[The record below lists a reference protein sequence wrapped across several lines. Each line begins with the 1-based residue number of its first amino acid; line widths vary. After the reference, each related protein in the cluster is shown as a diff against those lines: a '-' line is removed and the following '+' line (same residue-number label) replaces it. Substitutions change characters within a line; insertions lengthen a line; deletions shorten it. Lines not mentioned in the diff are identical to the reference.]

1 MFQTTNQILVY
12 WRVRDVVWRKA
23 SGIPSEE
30 GRQHACT
37 KIRKRGHIGW
47 NLRAEWHV
55 GSNGFTIWLIMFL
68 HMISSSH
75 FSITESCFLD
85 TTPTIYWVM
94 INNAVSIASK
104 WTQKSSNIKNMLCH
118 PKTVYGIIMNIPGTQ
133 MVFGHGHWPILIR
146 IMLWNYRPLQMVPI
160 VSLSCPYL
168 SLSWTITT
176 SSSGTQTKWFVMI
189 RYVWLVALLR
199 SSAKT
204 LATVHR
210 PEMTRSQR
218 GSYLIYIIT
227 VESNNWSIN
236 PVLISMICPY
246 LSRCSVWSMIVYDR
260 WLSMQSQT
268 SPWKPWSK

>member
-146 IMLWNYRPLQMVPI
+146 IMLWNYRPLQMG
-160 VSLSCPYL
+160 SLSCPYHVPICHYHGPSQHHPVGL
-168 SLSWTITT
+168 KRSDLW
-176 SSSGTQTKWFVMI
+176 WFVT
-189 RYVWLVALLR
+189 YDWWLFWGQVPRLLPPCIDQ
-199 SSAKT
+199 KW
-204 LATVHR
+204 
-210 PEMTRSQR
+210 PEAREEAI
-218 GSYLIYIIT
+218 LFI
-227 VESNNWSIN
+227 
-236 PVLISMICPY
+236 
-246 LSRCSVWSMIVYDR
+246 
-260 WLSMQSQT
+260 
-268 SPWKPWSK
+268 